1 MRTQLKKGVMELL
14 VLALLRNQDRYGY
27 EIVECISKYIEMSDG
42 TIYPLLRRL
51 QNDNLM
57 ETYLKESNT
66 GPSRKYYRLTKEGI
80 SFYEEA
86 KKEWNEFYTKV
97 NEVLKDVEEDMKND

>member
-42 TIYPLLRRL
+42 TIYPMLRRL

-80 SFYEEA
+80 AFYEEA